1 MKLLKEFFPIPLIIF
16 GGLMVDL
23 ANYLDPEIITI
34 HIIAWTSVIIGGL
47 GLARIVWNK
56 VRWFSNS

>member
-1 MKLLKEFFPIPLIIF
+1 VKLLREFFPIPLIIF

-34 HIIAWTSVIIGGL
+34 QIIAWTSVIIGGI

-56 VRWFSNS
+56 VRWLSNS

>member
-1 MKLLKEFFPIPLIIF
+1 VKLLKEFFPIPLIIF

-34 HIIAWTSVIIGGL
+34 QIIAWTSVIIGGI

-56 VRWFSNS
+56 VRWLSNS

>member
-1 MKLLKEFFPIPLIIF
+1 MKLLREFFPIPLIVF

-23 ANYLDPEIITI
+23 ASYLDPEIITI
-34 HIIAWTSVIIGGL
+34 QIIAWTSVIIGGI

-56 VRWFSNS
+56 VRWLSNS

>member
-1 MKLLKEFFPIPLIIF
+1 VKLLREFFPIPLIVF

-34 HIIAWTSVIIGGL
+34 QIIAWTSVIIGGI

-56 VRWFSNS
+56 VRWLSNS

>member
-1 MKLLKEFFPIPLIIF
+1 MKLLREFFPIPLIIF

-34 HIIAWTSVIIGGL
+34 QIIAWTSVIIGGI

-56 VRWFSNS
+56 VRWLSNS